1 MLYGPLSNGVPSA
14 YELSSIRL
22 LGSADDAAAVG
33 VTDPIARPREIPI
46 EPQLPRTRSGKIM
59 RRMLVTTREE
69 WALCYVLR
77 RRVT

>member
-1 MLYGPLSNGVPSA
+1 VLYGPLSNGVPSA

-22 LGSADDAAAVG
+22 LGSADEAAAVG
-33 VTDPIARPREIPI
+33 LTDPIARPREIPI
-46 EPQLPRTRSGKIM
+46 VPRWFL
-59 RRMLVTTREE
+59 LVTTREE